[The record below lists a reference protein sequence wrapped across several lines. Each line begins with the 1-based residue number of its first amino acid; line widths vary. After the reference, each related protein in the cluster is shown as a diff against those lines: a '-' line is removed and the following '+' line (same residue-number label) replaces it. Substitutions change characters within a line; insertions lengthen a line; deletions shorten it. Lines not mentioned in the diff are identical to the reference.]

1 MAAILL
7 LGFVATFSVSR
18 SLVCNTAMGYLQV
31 KWVLENGDTLI
42 GRKSLRQLLDNIAAR
57 KGFSVGARQVRAWD
71 WQAPRQ
77 PRRDLSETSERKQSS
92 LQGGPASPEEGEL
105 EDEGMD
111 WQKSEEK
118 SSRQSTVALSGS
130 SCKPFATEKALAD
143 LVLPCLARSSMDTR
157 NGFAFELVKQ
167 MNNLEQ
173 HISNLTRNS
182 GRTTVSTLPGGDGI
196 LGSKSSSARR
206 GPRSGMDVGSPGLG
220 RRLPGPAPEAVP
232 VSPAALQTSIW
243 LRLQFLLPLL
253 PIILTER

>member
-1 MAAILL
+1 MLDFVIISFLSRIL
-7 LGFVATFSVSR
+7 FY
-18 SLVCNTAMGYLQV
+18 NTAMAYLQV
-31 KWVLENGDTLI
+31 KWVLENNDMLL
-42 GRKSLRQLLDNIAAR
+42 GRKSLRQLLDNYAAR
-57 KGFSVGARQVRAWD
+57 KGFSVGVRQVRAWD
-71 WQAPRQ
+71 WQAPKQ
-77 PRRDLSETSERKQSS
+77 SKRDLLETSERKQSS

-118 SSRQSTVALSGS
+118 SSRQSTGALSGP

-167 MNNLEQ
+167 MTNLEQ

-182 GRTTVSTLPGGDGI
+182 GRTTASTLPGGDGV
-196 LGSKSSSARR
+196 LGSKSSSVRR

-220 RRLPGPAPEAVP
+220 RRLPGPVPEAVP

>member
-1 MAAILL
+1 MAVTECSTLL
-7 LGFVATFSVSR
+7 QYFSLPIVY
-18 SLVCNTAMGYLQV
+18 NTTRDNLQV
-31 KWVLENGDTLI
+31 KWVLENNDMLL

-57 KGFSVGARQVRAWD
+57 KGFSVGVRQVRAWD
-71 WQAPRQ
+71 WQAPKQ
-77 PRRDLSETSERKQSS
+77 PKRDLSESSERKQAS

-105 EDEGMD
+105 EDEGLD

-118 SSRQSTVALSGS
+118 SSRQSTGASSGPS
-130 SCKPFATEKALAD
+130 GKPFATEKALAD

-157 NGFAFELVKQ
+157 HGFAFELVKQ

-182 GRTTVSTLPGGDGI
+182 GRTTASTLPGSDGI
-196 LGSKSSSARR
+196 LGSKGSSARR
-206 GPRSGMDVGSPGLG
+206 VPRSGMDVGSPGLG
-220 RRLPGPAPEAVP
+220 RRLPGPVPEAVP

-253 PIILTER
+253 PIILLER

>member
-1 MAAILL
+1 MD
-7 LGFVATFSVSR
+7 
-18 SLVCNTAMGYLQV
+18 YPQV
-31 KWVLENGDTLI
+31 KWVLENNDMLL
-42 GRKSLRQLLDNIAAR
+42 GRKSLRQLLDNIAA
-57 KGFSVGARQVRAWD
+57 KGFPVGVRQVRAWD
-71 WQAPRQ
+71 WQAPKQ
-77 PRRDLSETSERKQSS
+77 PQKVSTEISERKQSS
-92 LQGGPASPEEGEL
+92 VQGREASPEEGEL

-111 WQKSEEK
+111 WQKAEEK
-118 SSRQSTVALSGS
+118 SSRQSTGAVSGS

-157 NGFAFELVKQ
+157 GGFAFELVKE

-182 GRTTVSTLPGGDGI
+182 GRTTASTQPGGDGI
-196 LGSKSSSARR
+196 LGSKGPSARR

-220 RRLPGPAPEAVP
+220 RRFPGPVPEAVP